1 MRSNPRWKSCNLWID
16 CTFVW
21 QAEKCETGR
30 ICVENGT
37 CWKFCASSSGSKFKR
52 NHMLEEAER
61 LCQMMEKRA
70 NKEGM
75 GNEDCYSSSPFTSSK
90 GKFQMKL
97 EYFFCLQ
104 SAFKSTSSF

>member
-1 MRSNPRWKSCNLWID
+1 
-16 CTFVW
+16 
-21 QAEKCETGR
+21 
-30 ICVENGT
+30 
-37 CWKFCASSSGSKFKR
+37 
-52 NHMLEEAER
+52 MLEEAER